1 MTKYIKKSDVCSVCF
16 STGPT
21 EVHHIIPV
29 SLGGPDSLSNL
40 IELCLDC
47 HAKAHYHRK
56 IWRQRAL
63 EGIQKRKNLG
73 LYVGSKPTIS
83 RKVFK
88 SLLEKGLS
96 CEDISKT
103 MRIGRASA
111 FRIKKEIKNG

>member
-1 MTKYIKKSDVCSVCF
+1 MTKSIKKSNVCSVCF

-21 EVHHIIPV
+21 EIHHIIPV

-47 HAKAHYHRK
+47 HAKAHNHRK
-56 IWRQRAL
+56 IWRQKAL

-73 LYVGSKPTIS
+73 LYIGRKSTIS

-88 SLLEKGLS
+88 NLLEKGLS
-96 CEDISKT
+96 CDDIAKI
-103 MRIGRASA
+103 MKIGRASA
-111 FRIKKEIKNG
+111 FRIKKEIKDG